1 MYPQITKFFKKETN
15 LIQNDEQQEKH
26 KSKLQLSV
34 SHEIQHSLP
43 FQSNLDPSSEQV
55 QLIPSSSS
63 TSSSSLQVNLSSNNA
78 VTSTASLS
86 STSDISIEDV
96 QRISSSST
104 SPSSLEINSSL
115 SHAATSKAFVS
126 SANDIG
132 LYIGKTL
139 SGEQKYQLIT
149 HHFQPD
155 KTFVWPY
162 KERTTVINGKTLI
175 EKRYLKQN
183 HLDEFKWL
191 RYSSSQ
197 KGLYCIA
204 CAIFTTST
212 TRISSYGRLVEKPL
226 DDYKYLLGNTGD
238 LSLHKRKNYH
248 SDSIAKMENFLY
260 IYSKKPEMSVRLLI
274 DKRSQNKIAENRA
287 RLKPIIET
295 ILLCGKQ
302 NFPLRGH
309 RDDGGLSTEN
319 EGLLADEGNFRA
331 LLQYRIE
338 SGDVELKQHIETCR
352 KNATYIS
359 KTIQNELISI
369 IGNLILKEIIQE
381 VKAARFFTILLDET
395 ADVAN
400 IEQASLCIRYVLHDQ
415 IHEKFLMFIPVKD
428 RSGAGLANLIIK
440 SVLGLGLD
448 LANCIGQGYD
458 GCSSMAGYIKGCQ
471 ALIRE
476 KYPHILYVHCV
487 SHSFNL
493 ALSDSCDI
501 RSIQN
506 MIGTIKEVY
515 NFIRSSSVRSQLF
528 VELARPS
535 NETRSIAV
543 NNILKS
549 SSNQSSEDKTTEVTF
564 KKVKLANVCP
574 TRWVERH
581 VAVETFNTL
590 YPVVVEL
597 LIDLMQSKD
606 RECSTKSN
614 LFYKAISSSE
624 FLCSLTILNKL
635 LSFTINISRSL
646 QNSQIDLMTC
656 ISNIE
661 DILQVLQKIRNE
673 PDVEYKFLF
682 EEAQDLA
689 NHTESTIEMPRIIQR
704 QINRNNIPASS
715 TYEYFKLNI
724 FIPVLDHFLMA
735 IKDRFTEHVQQAA
748 RISSIIPQYIAD
760 KTYDDLAP
768 AIELYQKFLPGSI
781 TEIKSEFLLWK
792 KRWTQI
798 NTENS
803 PNVLSPTSMNNIA
816 SVTMKRKEQISLSD
830 TAIDAYV
837 QCTEAFYPNIK
848 VLLQIFSTL
857 PVTTA
862 STERTFSVL
871 KLLKTYLRSTMSQ
884 TRLNGLAMMYI
895 YRNLTV
901 NVDSVINNFAKS
913 NRRLLL

>member
-1 MYPQITKFFKKETN
+1 MT
-15 LIQNDEQQEKH
+15 L
-26 KSKLQLSV
+26 LSV
-34 SHEIQHSLP
+34 EGI
-43 FQSNLDPSSEQV
+43 NL
-55 QLIPSSSS
+55 
-63 TSSSSLQVNLSSNNA
+63 
-78 VTSTASLS
+78 
-86 STSDISIEDV
+86 
-96 QRISSSST
+96 
-104 SPSSLEINSSL
+104 SL

-204 CAIFTTST
+204 YAIFTTST

-238 LSLHKRKNYH
+238 LSLHQKKNYH

-274 DKRSQNKIAENRA
+274 DKRSQNEIAENRA

-400 IEQASLCIRYVLHDQ
+400 IEQASLCIRYVLNDQ

-476 KYPHILYVHCV
+476 KYPHILYVHCA

-493 ALSDSCDI
+493 ALSDSCDM

-635 LSFTINISRSL
+635 LSFTINISR
-646 QNSQIDLMTC
+646 
-656 ISNIE
+656 
-661 DILQVLQKIRNE
+661 
-673 PDVEYKFLF
+673 
-682 EEAQDLA
+682 
-689 NHTESTIEMPRIIQR
+689 
-704 QINRNNIPASS
+704 
-715 TYEYFKLNI
+715 
-724 FIPVLDHFLMA
+724 
-735 IKDRFTEHVQQAA
+735 KDRNSLLFF
-748 RISSIIPQYIAD
+748 SILHGMMEKGPKEKY
-760 KTYDDLAP
+760 
-768 AIELYQKFLPGSI
+768 
-781 TEIKSEFLLWK
+781 
-792 KRWTQI
+792 
-798 NTENS
+798 
-803 PNVLSPTSMNNIA
+803 
-816 SVTMKRKEQISLSD
+816 RKEK
-830 TAIDAYV
+830 
-837 QCTEAFYPNIK
+837 CRK
-848 VLLQIFSTL
+848 
-857 PVTTA
+857 
-862 STERTFSVL
+862 
-871 KLLKTYLRSTMSQ
+871 
-884 TRLNGLAMMYI
+884 
-895 YRNLTV
+895 
-901 NVDSVINNFAKS
+901 
-913 NRRLLL
+913 